1 MSAAEFNLAQF
12 DSLRRAG
19 FIAGAA
25 GLLISL
31 IEMILHPQTFF
42 HSYLLAFIFWL
53 AFPLGSLAVLLLH
66 HLTGG
71 GWGYLIR
78 RPLEAATRTLWLL
91 AVLYIPLLLGMRY
104 LYVWTQ
110 PGAATN
116 PLVIP
121 RHFYLNVP
129 FFLLRS
135 AIYFAVWFWLS
146 RTLNRWSLQQ
156 DETGDPSL
164 SARLAGISGPGL
176 ALYGLTISFA
186 SIDWVMSLEPDWF
199 SSIYGLVFV
208 VAQSLVAMA
217 FVILIAR
224 RLAEGDPIATVA
236 TPVRFNDLG
245 NLLLAMVMLWAYFS
259 FSQFLII
266 WSGNLPEEISWYMS
280 RARGGWAALALVLI
294 IFHFAIP
301 FFLLLSRGVKRRGE
315 LSFVACLLIVL
326 SLFDL
331 IWLIEHSF
339 DVSGPRLHWTDFTLL
354 IGMGGI
360 WLWSFFGELRA
371 RALLPQHDPRLT
383 EVLEHAAEH

>member
-1 MSAAEFNLAQF
+1 MSAGEFNLAQF
-12 DSLRRAG
+12 DGLRRTG
-19 FIAGAA
+19 FITGAA
-25 GLLISL
+25 GLLVSL
-31 IEMILHPQTFF
+31 IELILHPQSFF

-53 AFPLGSLAVLLLH
+53 AFPLGSLAVLMLH

-91 AVLYIPLLLGMRY
+91 AILYIPLLLGMRY
-104 LYVWTQ
+104 LYLWTQ

-116 PLVIP
+116 PIVTP

-156 DETGDPSL
+156 DEASDPSL

-176 ALYGLTISFA
+176 ALYGVTISFA

-199 SSIYGLVFV
+199 SSIYGMVFI

-224 RLAEGDPIATVA
+224 RLAERDPIATVA

-245 NLLLAMVMLWAYFS
+245 NLLLTMVMLWAYFS

-294 IFHFAIP
+294 IFHFAVP
-301 FFLLLSRGVKRRGE
+301 FFLLLSRGVKRHGA
-315 LSFVACLLIVL
+315 LSFVAWLLIVL
-326 SLFDL
+326 SLFDM
-331 IWLIEHSF
+331 IWLIEPSF
-339 DVSGPRLHWTDFTLL
+339 DFSGPRLHWTDFTLL

-360 WLWSFFGELRA
+360 WLWSFFGELRS
-371 RALLPQHDPRLT
+371 RALLPQHDPRLA